1 MTGEPF
7 RDGWSVPAEV
17 VEVIDRE
24 LGIELPLGDSAN
36 PVFGP
41 GAAAWAEL
49 HRLQMEADRDLA
61 RYRALGLAKD
71 HILQAILIYRA
82 ARKLPRKAP

>member
-1 MTGEPF
+1 MNDDVF
-7 RDGWSVPAEV
+7 RDGWSVPHAM

-24 LGIELPLGDSAN
+24 LGVDLPLGDSAN
-36 PVFGP
+36 PVMGP
-41 GAAAWAEL
+41 GAAVWAEL

-71 HILQAILIYRA
+71 HVLQAILIYRA